1 MSLLTD
7 YQSLRDKAITT
18 LSEIEDVDIV
28 KLYLKENPLDEGQD
42 ITDVEYELPQ
52 VETTD
57 KNGHFFLVGYVKSIS
72 KGWCK
77 VFLLGE
83 DWGDE
88 TNVHLT
94 NLSAETLFKIH
105 ELVFNNQLK

>member
-7 YQSLRDKAITT
+7 YQLLRDKAINS

-42 ITDVEYELPQ
+42 LIDVECELPQ
-52 VETTD
+52 VKTTD

-83 DWGDE
+83 DWVNE
-88 TNVHLT
+88 TTVHIT
-94 NLSAETLFKIH
+94 ELSAETLFQIH
-105 ELVFNNQLK
+105 ELVFNN